1 MTPYESSVSDSSPPI
16 SRTTAFDSEA
26 TNRDRSVDL
35 PAPRFGLDIDNLRV
49 ALLGGGQALFEY
61 AQLAPAP
68 YEADRCA
75 HGGYPDGVADA
86 APSSGAHSPKRME
99 VTSPANLLGAL
110 GQVSLKT
117 PASSRSRLNSVAPA
131 EPRPGS
137 RAGRIDRASKRQSQR
152 ERRPP
157 RRQVDAP
164 SPLRLSALGYTRRCY
179 SRADERR
186 TNSQK
191 A

>member
-1 MTPYESSVSDSSPPI
+1 M
-16 SRTTAFDSEA
+16 
-26 TNRDRSVDL
+26 DL
-35 PAPRFGLDIDNLRV
+35 PARFGLDVDNLRV

-61 AQLAPAP
+61 AQLVLPP
-68 YEADRCA
+68 YEADRGA

-86 APSSGAHSPKRME
+86 APSSGAHSSKRTE
-99 VTSPANLLGAL
+99 VTSPANLPGAL
-110 GQVSLKT
+110 GRVSLNT
-117 PASSRSRLNSVAPA
+117 PASSRSRFNSAAPT

-152 ERRPP
+152 ERRPR

-179 SRADERR
+179 SRPDERR